1 MDQSNLS
8 SFIKA
13 KIFEEDSFKD
23 GDNEYSNDGNS
34 RRESSELL
42 QERQSR
48 IFKPSPALKSS
59 QKRSKNV
66 SSSRKLLLQT
76 RQSRCTTT
84 KNGPISRLITNT
96 EFVVC
101 SIFEIPNPLSTKVGS
116 CILNYD
122 TGELILSEVID
133 SQLFIRTLNKIQV
146 YEPTTIILPNT
157 SIAPRMSKLA
167 TILRRNISE
176 GVKIKEVP
184 NKKFSVESGIDILK
198 EYNLNKERLN
208 SLTENLFESDFALAA
223 AAGAIWFFKNN
234 QDSKI
239 PHKDLAFRY
248 FRIRFEYPEDTML
261 IDSKTIKGLELV
273 ENKNTKNGLSFF
285 SFLDSTVT
293 PMGKRLLRNN
303 ILQPLTKEENISL
316 RLDAVME
323 LVQNKK
329 DLTRLVNE
337 LKTVEDLDSL
347 FSKLLSF
354 SNANIEA
361 EQKINYILVLK
372 KTIFTSQKLS
382 EILKECDIQTTLL
395 KEITH
400 ILSNNTLCVILN
412 LINKN
417 INEDCV
423 WANTNLEI
431 QKQRCYAVKSGSNG
445 LLKASREIYKNIT
458 HEILK
463 EVKALNVKYG
473 VEIDYSYEAR
483 RGFYLKIKKT
493 TDSDIDDLPP
503 IFINRSSKKAC
514 VECSTIALVKANA
527 RLRETLSQI
536 SNLSEKVLNNLFQ
549 EIKKENMSPLFMV
562 AEAIALLDLLCCF
575 AINTL
580 KHDYCKPI
588 FSNMLHVK
596 AGKHPVLDNHITS
609 FIPNDI
615 LSIRDSSNF
624 HIITGCNASGK
635 SVYLKQ
641 IALLS
646 IMAQI
651 GCFVPAQSGMFPVF
665 KNLHARVCND
675 TMEAST
681 SNFAFEMKEMA
692 YFLDNISSESLLVI
706 DELGR
711 GSSVNE
717 GLAICLATL
726 EYLLTIKNTVFVS
739 THFKDLPSLL
749 KTKLQVV
756 HLDMKAEMDD
766 SHNLNMLYRLSN
778 TITGIPN
785 YGILMVQDIM
795 NEVIIKD
802 AFRIANLLLKS
813 KVSTS
818 QSHNCKPN
826 VDVEYL
832 NQMKKVNNAVSVIS
846 SFLSTNKDIS
856 SADLKDVQIKIIEN
870 M

>member
-1 MDQSNLS
+1 MEQSNLS

-13 KIFEEDSFKD
+13 NIFEYDSSKE
-23 GDNEYSNDGNS
+23 GDTEPFQDDHYERGNS
-34 RRESSELL
+34 KLL
-42 QERQSR
+42 IEHQPRISKQSQSLR
-48 IFKPSPALKSS
+48 SS
-59 QKRSKNV
+59 QKKSKNW
-66 SSSRKLLLQT
+66 SSSRKLFLQT
-76 RQSRCTTT
+76 RQSQCLTT

-116 CILNYD
+116 CVLNYD
-122 TGELILSEVID
+122 TGELILSEIID
-133 SQLFIRTLNKIQV
+133 SQIFIRTLNKIQV
-146 YEPTTIILPNT
+146 YEPTTIILPST
-157 SIAPRMSKLA
+157 SITPRMSKLA
-167 TILRRNISE
+167 TILKGNISE
-176 GVKIKEVP
+176 GVKLKEVP
-184 NKKFSVESGIDILK
+184 NKKFSAENGIDILK
-198 EYNLNKERLN
+198 EYNLNKEKLN
-208 SLTENLFESDFALAA
+208 SLTENLFERDFALAA
-223 AAGAIWFFKNN
+223 AAAAIWFFKNN
-234 QDSKI
+234 QDNKQY
-239 PHKDLAFRY
+239 PRHVDFHY

-261 IDSKTIKGLELV
+261 IDSKTINGLELV
-273 ENKNTKNGLSFF
+273 ENKNTKTGLSFF
-285 SFLDSTVT
+285 SFLNNTVT
-293 PMGKRLLRNN
+293 PMGKRLLRNS

-316 RLDAVME
+316 RLDVVLE
-323 LVQNKK
+323 LVKRKK
-329 DLTRLVNE
+329 DLSRLVNE
-337 LKTVEDLDSL
+337 LKAVDDLDSL

-354 SNANIEA
+354 SNTNIEA
-361 EQKINYILVLK
+361 EQKVNYILVLK

-400 ILSNNTLCVILN
+400 TLNNSTLLVILN

-431 QKQRCYAVKSGSNG
+431 QKQRSYAVKSGSNG
-445 LLKASREIYKNIT
+445 LLKASREVYKSIT

-463 EVKALNVKYG
+463 EVKNLNGRYDF
-473 VEIDYSYEAR
+473 EIDYAYEAR

-493 TDSDIDDLPP
+493 TDSDFDDLPP
-503 IFINRSSKKAC
+503 IFINRSSKKVC
-514 VECSTIALVKANA
+514 IECSTIELVKANV
-527 RLRETLSQI
+527 RLRDTLLQI
-536 SNLSEKVLNNLFQ
+536 SSLSEQVLNDLFQ

-575 AINTL
+575 AMNAIKYN
-580 KHDYCKPI
+580 YCKPT

-596 AGKHPVLDNHITS
+596 AGKHPVLDNYITS

-615 LSIRDSSNF
+615 LSIKDSSNF

-651 GCFVPAQSGMFPVF
+651 GCFVPAQSGIFPVF
-665 KNLHARVCND
+665 RNLHARVCND
-675 TMEAST
+675 TMEATT
-681 SNFAFEMKEMA
+681 SNFAFEMKEMS
-692 YFLDNISSESLLVI
+692 YFLDNISEESLLII

-711 GSSVNE
+711 GSSVNQ

-756 HLDMKAEMDD
+756 HLDMKAEVDD
-766 SHNLNMLYRLSN
+766 SKNLNMLYCLSN
-778 TITGIPN
+778 TATGIPN
-785 YGILMVQDIM
+785 YGILMVQDIL
-795 NEVIIKD
+795 NEVIIEN
-802 AFRIANLLLKS
+802 AYRIASLLLKS
-813 KVSTS
+813 KVPKS
-818 QSHNCKPN
+818 QNHKCTPN
-826 VDVEYL
+826 VNVECL
-832 NQMKKVNNAVSVIS
+832 NEMKKVNNAVSVIS
-846 SFLSTNKDIS
+846 SFLSTNKDVS
-856 SADLKDVQIKIIEN
+856 STSLKDIQIKIIEN